1 MKKFLLV
8 IMLLF
13 VLVGCQSVQANEPV
27 DKYEKIIADH
37 EQLIT
42 DLIERIGEL
51 EQEVGNLKEDIRNGL
66 YE

>member
-1 MKKFLLV
+1 MRKLV
-8 IMLLF
+8 LIIMLLF
-13 VLVGCQSVQANEPV
+13 VLVGCQSVQAS
-27 DKYEKIIADH
+27 DDRDKIIQDH
-37 EQLIT
+37 EQMIE